1 MKAYYK
7 AEKVMIERKDLSDSE
22 KIMLVVL
29 ASLSQQQGYCFATN
43 ATLASLLGW
52 SIDKTKNNLRTIAA
66 KGLIDIRIED
76 GNRREISMS
85 EEGVQNYPTG
95 VVQNCTG
102 GSVDLHGGGC
112 KTAQGGVQNDT
123 PLHNREYNRTSNR
136 TSNREE
142 RTSADDLEEFDSEG
156 NPTTH
161 PPTPKK
167 QSGGGRA
174 RFIPPT
180 LQECELY
187 FQAQGYPQ
195 EASKFFNYYESKG
208 WLVGKHK
215 MQKWKSSAAGW
226 ISRSKEYTKTQNNG
240 KQQPVTEQL
249 MRDIADD
256 IANGGWNFAD
266 GA

>member
-1 MKAYYK
+1 
-7 AEKVMIERKDLSDSE
+7 MIERKDLSDSE

-29 ASLSQQQGYCFATN
+29 GSLSQQHGYCFATN

-52 SIDKTKNNLRTIAA
+52 SIDKIKKNLRTIAA
-66 KGLIDIRIED
+66 KGFIKIRIED

-85 EEGVQNYPTG
+85 EEGVQNYP
-95 VVQNCTG
+95 
-102 GSVDLHGGGC
+102 
-112 KTAQGGVQNDT
+112 
-123 PLHNREYNRTSNR
+123 PLHNRESNR
-136 TSNREE
+136 TSNRGG
-142 RTSADDLEEFDSEG
+142 RTSADGIEQFDSDGEPV
-156 NPTTH
+156 NP
-161 PPTPKK
+161 PQKK
-167 QSGGGRA
+167 QSGGG

-195 EASKFFNYYESKG
+195 EASKFFNYYDSNG
-208 WLVGKHK
+208 WRVGKNK
-215 MQKWKSSAAGW
+215 MQKWKSAAAGW
-226 ISRSKEYTKTQNNG
+226 ISRSNDYIKPNNNG

-256 IANGGWNFAD
+256 IANGEWNFAD

>member
-1 MKAYYK
+1 MFYK
-7 AEKVMIERKDLSDSE
+7 AEKIMIERKDLSDSE

-29 ASLSQQQGYCFATN
+29 GSLSQQQGYCFATN

-52 SIDKTKNNLRTIAA
+52 SVDKTKKNLRTIAA
-66 KGLIDIRIED
+66 KGLIEIRIED

-85 EEGVQNYPTG
+85 EKGVQNYPTG

-102 GSVDLHGGGC
+102 GSVDLHGGEC
-112 KTAQGGVQNDT
+112 ENALVGVQNDT

-136 TSNREE
+136 TSNREG

-156 NPTTH
+156 EPINP
-161 PPTPKK
+161 PQKK
-167 QSGGGRA
+167 QSGAA

-195 EASKFFNYYESKG
+195 EASKFFNYYDSNG
-208 WLVGKHK
+208 WRVGKNK
-215 MQKWKSSAAGW
+215 MQKWKSAAAGW
-226 ISRSKEYTKTQNNG
+226 ISRSNDYIKPNNNG
-240 KQQPVTEQL
+240 KQQPVTEQI

-256 IANGGWNFAD
+256 IANGGWNFAE